1 MSTLTVPL
9 CPDPSLFRSRRGRIA
24 LDRFGIRTLF
34 PFELF
39 RAWAWLHMDLQ
50 GLVYPSPADNVP
62 EPPPTQSAHGHRQY
76 DARGEED
83 FAGFR
88 QFHDGD
94 SPRHVAWKA
103 YARSGELLSK
113 QIGRAHV

>member
-62 EPPPTQSAHGHRQY
+62 EPPPTQSAHGHRQH
-76 DARGEED
+76 DARGEDD
-83 FAGFR
+83 F
-88 QFHDGD
+88 
-94 SPRHVAWKA
+94 
-103 YARSGELLSK
+103 E
-113 QIGRAHV
+113 IGRASSRERVCQYVLISVAPE